1 MRRRDRISILG
12 DTKER
17 ESSGLREEDLILDNG
32 AERERER
39 EEDSSNNWI
48 YECVRYL
55 LYIPRSRDLHDVIRI
70 TLKLTRLNEIANS
83 HRYNNSCREPE
94 VFPLPAFR

>member
-17 ESSGLREEDLILDNG
+17 ESSRLRGKDLILDNG

-39 EEDSSNNWI
+39 GDNSNNWI

-55 LYIPRSRDLHDVIRI
+55 LYIPRSRDLHDSNHVEINA
-70 TLKLTRLNEIANS
+70 LNEIAN
-83 HRYNNSCREPE
+83 
-94 VFPLPAFR
+94 FRGTL

>member
-17 ESSGLREEDLILDNG
+17 ESSGLRGEDLILDND

-39 EEDSSNNWI
+39 EREREEEDSSNNWI

-55 LYIPRSRDLHDVIRI
+55 LYISRSRDLHDVIRI
-70 TLKLTRLNEIANS
+70 TLKLTL
-83 HRYNNSCREPE
+83 
-94 VFPLPAFR
+94 

>member
-17 ESSGLREEDLILDNG
+17 ESSGLRGEDLILDND

-39 EEDSSNNWI
+39 EREIS
-48 YECVRYL
+48 
-55 LYIPRSRDLHDVIRI
+55 RSRDLHDVIRI
-70 TLKLTRLNEIANS
+70 TLKLTL
-83 HRYNNSCREPE
+83 
-94 VFPLPAFR
+94 